1 MICLYLVQFI
11 KKQPALKSKQPTH
24 RTTDRT
30 TDRPTDRTTMSC
42 SPEVVSWM
50 NECYGEA
57 AASAEA
63 EAREVEA
70 HAQGLMS
77 FKKEIKDASEKTTFM
92 GTHLAHGEY
101 RRYANPDSRHGYE
114 ISCSTPLSLKKTK
127 EFPAMCWSSAIVCCY
142 DPKKDNI
149 MFEVS
154 STERGYSYHTTKM
167 SKFEK
172 LISDNQII
180 IKKM

>member
-1 MICLYLVQFI
+1 
-11 KKQPALKSKQPTH
+11 
-24 RTTDRT
+24 
-30 TDRPTDRTTMSC
+30 MSC

-57 AASAEA
+57 SAAGKGAG
-63 EAREVEA
+63 EAR
-70 HAQGLMS
+70 AQGWIS
-77 FKKEIKDASEKTTFM
+77 FKKEIKDASATTFT

-101 RRYANPDSRHGYE
+101 RRYANPDSQHGYE

-142 DPKKDNI
+142 DPKKDKI

-172 LISDNQII
+172 LISDNQTT

>member
-1 MICLYLVQFI
+1 
-11 KKQPALKSKQPTH
+11 
-24 RTTDRT
+24 
-30 TDRPTDRTTMSC
+30 MSC

-50 NECYGEA
+50 DECYGEA

-101 RRYANPDSRHGYE
+101 RRYANPDIGYGYE
-114 ISCSTPLSLKKTK
+114 ISCATPLSQPKTK
-127 EFPAMCWSSAIVCCY
+127 EFPVLRWSSALVCCY
-142 DPKKDNI
+142 DPKRDNI
-149 MFEVS
+149 MFEVWS
-154 STERGYSYHTTKM
+154 VQRGYSRHTMVM
-167 SKFEK
+167 SRFEK
-172 LISDNQII
+172 LISENQII